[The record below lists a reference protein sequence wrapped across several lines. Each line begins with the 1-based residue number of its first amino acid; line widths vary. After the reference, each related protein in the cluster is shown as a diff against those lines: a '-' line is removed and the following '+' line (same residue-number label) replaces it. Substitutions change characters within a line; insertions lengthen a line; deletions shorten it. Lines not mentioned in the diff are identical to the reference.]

1 MAIYKLKLHCHTFL
15 ACWLLTSNRS
25 LYNVFYIRLALDSSN
40 WIKICLDSSSRI
52 LESCP
57 FGSPWLFIGDFE
69 QVYVH
74 VSSLPYDY
82 ILQFWY
88 AWAFPEV
95 NIIVLALNIV
105 DSPNLLFIPI
115 VSGQFEQ
122 VLPNVSSFDQSTV
135 SSSLRKFVKPKK
147 SEKHSQSSVS
157 KIISKPGC
165 GLVVIICAN
174 KNKQYIYT
182 NKDVIIYPGKG
193 LHLRVFRNW
202 LNEFFCKTLVK
213 QLFSMS

>member
-1 MAIYKLKLHCHTFL
+1 MFEFFL
-15 ACWLLTSNRS
+15 RSTLFCFSFEYCWLSCLGIH
-25 LYNVFYIRLALDSSN
+25 FDCALSV
-40 WIKICLDSSSRI
+40 K
-52 LESCP
+52 
-57 FGSPWLFIGDFE
+57 
-69 QVYVH
+69 
-74 VSSLPYDY
+74 
-82 ILQFWY
+82 
-88 AWAFPEV
+88 
-95 NIIVLALNIV
+95 
-105 DSPNLLFIPI
+105 
-115 VSGQFEQ
+115 
-122 VLPNVSSFDQSTV
+122 VLPNLSSFDQSTV

-213 QLFSMS
+213 QLFSMN